1 MAQHP
6 QTLPVLVVDLDGTL
20 IRSDMLFE
28 SFWSGFAR
36 DWRTPLWAIA
46 GLARGRAALKAR
58 LAAISPPDPAALPY
72 EPAVLEHVRQ
82 WRARG
87 GQSAL
92 VTAADQT
99 LANAV
104 ANHLDLFDAVHGSDG
119 AINLKGP
126 AKAEWLRRTYGAGSY
141 VYAGDSTADLPVWQ
155 TAAGAVTVGLRP
167 GLRARVDALHPD
179 AVHLAPPAP
188 IFPAALRAMRPQQWV
203 KNLLVF
209 LPMLAAHQFGPHT
222 LAQGLVAFL
231 AFSLVASSVY
241 LLNDLLDIGSDRA
254 HPRKRNRPLASGALP
269 LSHGMAMVPLLLA
282 MGLGLG
288 LVLQPLFLPV
298 LLGYY
303 LLTIAYSLWLKRKP
317 ILDICVLATLY
328 TLRLAAG
335 GAAMGIVPSVW
346 LLSFSAFLFFALAA
360 VKRQAELVDMAHRN
374 QVEAAGRGY
383 RVSDLPVV
391 TQMATASGFVAVLVF
406 MLYLN
411 EPVTRDLYANP
422 MILWA
427 VCLLLLYWV
436 ARMILLAQRG
446 QMDDDP
452 VAFAVRDRV
461 SQIVLLLFAATFAL
475 ATLL

>member
-1 MAQHP
+1 M
-6 QTLPVLVVDLDGTL
+6 
-20 IRSDMLFE
+20 
-28 SFWSGFAR
+28 
-36 DWRTPLWAIA
+36 
-46 GLARGRAALKAR
+46 
-58 LAAISPPDPAALPY
+58 
-72 EPAVLEHVRQ
+72 LEHVRQ